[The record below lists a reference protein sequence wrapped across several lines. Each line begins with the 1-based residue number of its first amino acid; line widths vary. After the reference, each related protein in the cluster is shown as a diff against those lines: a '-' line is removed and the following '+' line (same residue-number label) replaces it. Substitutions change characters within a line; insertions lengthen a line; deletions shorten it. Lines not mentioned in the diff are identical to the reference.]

1 MHDLQKKISDAR
13 MEHIYEEYYKSIKDL
28 VWKNQMF

>member
-1 MHDLQKKISDAR
+1 MHDLQKKISPR